1 MTGGKTWSWNGTTWN
16 IFATANL
23 VSSGNIVPS
32 QNNTFDLGTSSQRW
46 RDLYLSGNTLIIGG
60 ATISA
65 TGSNLVLP
73 QGTTIIGTGLLG
85 ATGPIGASGATGPQG
100 ASGPAGGFDA
110 VQTLNSQSS
119 SYTLTLADRGKLVQM
134 TNAGNVNLTIPDNAS
149 AAFPIGTHID
159 FVNEGGGN
167 INVISY
173 NGVTINVRGGVTYL
187 NDQYAAATLVKTNT
201 DTWLLVGT
209 AASSGG
215 SGGGTTT
222 TTTSTTT
229 AAPGTTTT
237 TTAAPSGVIGQTAY
251 TTAGTYSWVCPTG
264 VTSVCVV
271 AVGGGGN
278 GASSGS
284 SGSGGGLGWK
294 NNISVTPG
302 QSYTVVVGGSSGDS
316 YFINTS
322 TVKGGGGGGNGGAAG
337 TYTGDGGGNGGAG
350 AAGSGGAG
358 GYTGAGGAGVS
369 GYNGTAGNG
378 SGGGGGGGE
387 FYRHIQNGWYEAG
400 AGGGGVGLLG
410 QGSDGA
416 GATSSSVGGGGGSS
430 GTGGSNCEAADQGGA
445 GGAYGGGGGKG
456 GWLCNRDYS
465 TCGRSGAGGAVR
477 IIWGTGRSF
486 PSTNTGNL

>member
-32 QNNTFDLGTSSQRW
+32 QNSTFDLGTSSQRW
-46 RDLYLSGNTLIIGG
+46 RDLYLSGNTLIIGN

-65 TGSNLVLP
+65 SGSGIVLPSGTKVSGNFATAQSINSQAANYTLVLDDA
-73 QGTTIIGTGLLG
+73 GKLIRITGTG
-85 ATGPIGASGATGPQG
+85 A
-100 ASGPAGGFDA
+100 
-110 VQTLNSQSS
+110 
-119 SYTLTLADRGKLVQM
+119 
-134 TNAGNVNLTIPDNAS
+134 NLTIPTNS
-149 AAFPIGTHID
+149 SVAFPIGSQLD
-159 FVNEGGGN
+159 LVNDTTGSVSVVGAA
-167 INVISY
+167 
-173 NGVTINVRGGVTYL
+173 GVEL
-187 NDQYAAATLVKTNT
+187 KAAANIFALTERYSTSSLVKIDT
-201 DTWLLVGT
+201 DTWLMKTFSMVV
-209 AASSGG
+209 
-215 SGGGTTT
+215 GTTT
-222 TTTSTTT
+222 T
-229 AAPGTTTT
+229 TTTT
-237 TTAAPSGVIGQTAY
+237 TTAAPSSTGQTAY
-251 TTAGTYSWVCPTG
+251 TTAGTYSWVCPAG

-271 AVGGGGN
+271 AVGGGGD

-337 TYTGDGGGNGGAG
+337 TYTGDGGGNGGTG

-369 GYNGTAGNG
+369 GYEGTAGNG

-410 QGSDGA
+410 QGSNGA
-416 GATSSSVGGGGGSS
+416 GATSSSVGGGGGSG

-465 TCGRSGAGGAVR
+465 TCGRSDAGGAVR
-477 IIWGTGRSF
+477 IIWGAGRSF